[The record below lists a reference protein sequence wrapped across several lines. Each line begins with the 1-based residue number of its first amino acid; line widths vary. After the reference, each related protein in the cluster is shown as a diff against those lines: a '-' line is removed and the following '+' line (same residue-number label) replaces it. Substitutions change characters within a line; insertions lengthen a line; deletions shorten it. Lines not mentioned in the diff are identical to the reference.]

1 MKQLYIVM
9 KETYF
14 RHVKSWSFVF
24 MVLSPFLFLGISI
37 GSGVLVGMSQ
47 FSSDSLPVVTTN
59 PEVQRA
65 LGEAQD
71 QYSFAYQDEGA
82 AQKAVEAGEIEAYLV
97 VEVKD
102 HQVHAGYHGKE
113 SMNVFAK
120 KDVEDRLNQ
129 LQRALS
135 QETAK
140 LTEEQKEIL
149 SREILYDEVIEKDT
163 ELLQSLQS
171 GLVFILSI
179 SLYMLLIVYAA
190 TTAQDIANE
199 KGTKIMEVIFSSVRA
214 SNYFYGRMLGIMAV
228 VFTHISIYVV
238 GFLLAY
244 FVASQFPLVQIF
256 LEQYREALTL
266 LFQPSTVYIL
276 FFMLFGLVFY
286 IVLSAACGALV
297 TRVEDTNKAV
307 QPIIILVVVAMV
319 ASMTLGIKG
328 GNIWLTIG
336 SYIPFFSPFFMP
348 IRLIHAEASYLE
360 GLLSLAILLAT
371 TVGSIWYIG
380 RIYSS
385 LILQTDDVGIW
396 KNFQRAIKYK

>member
-1 MKQLYIVM
+1 MKQLYIVI

-47 FSSDSLPVVTTN
+47 SFSDPLPVVTAS
-59 PEVQRA
+59 PEVQGA
-65 LGEAQD
+65 LGEGQA
-71 QYSFAYQDEGA
+71 QYSFAYQDERT
-82 AQKAVEAGEIEAYLV
+82 AQKAVEAGEIDAYLV
-97 VEVKD
+97 VEVKE
-102 HQVHAGYHGKE
+102 HQIHAGYRGKE
-113 SMNVFAK
+113 SMDSFAK
-120 KDVEDRLNQ
+120 KDVVDRLNK
-129 LQRALS
+129 LQVALS

-140 LTEEQKEIL
+140 LSEEQKEIL

-171 GLVFILSI
+171 GLVFILSLA
-179 SLYMLLIVYAA
+179 LYMLLIVYAA
-190 TTAQDIANE
+190 TTAQDVANE

-256 LEQYREALTL
+256 LEQYQEALTL

-297 TRVEDTNKAV
+297 TRVEDANKAV
-307 QPIIILVVVAMV
+307 QPVIILVVVAMMV
-319 ASMTLGIKG
+319 SVTLGVKG
-328 GNIWLTIG
+328 ENIWLTIG

-360 GLLSLAILLAT
+360 GFLSLGILLAT
-371 TVGSIWYIG
+371 TAGSIWYIG
-380 RIYSS
+380 KIYSS
-385 LILQTDDVGIW
+385 LILQTDDAGIW

>member
-1 MKQLYIVM
+1 MKQLSIVM

-47 FSSDSLPVVTTN
+47 SSSNPLPVVTTN

-65 LGEAQD
+65 LGEAQE
-71 QYSFAYQDEGA
+71 QYNFAYQDEGA

-120 KDVEDRLNQ
+120 KDVVERLNQ

-149 SREILYDEVIEKDT
+149 SREILYNEVIEKDT

-171 GLVFILSI
+171 GLVFILSLA
-179 SLYMLLIVYAA
+179 LYMLLIVYAA

-256 LEQYREALTL
+256 LEQYQEALTL
-266 LFQPSTVYIL
+266 LFQPWTVYIL

-307 QPIIILVVVAMV
+307 QPIILLVVVAMV

-385 LILQTDDVGIW
+385 LVLQTDDVGIW